1 MLTLP
6 ANGSP
11 DACFEGI
18 SSVSL
23 AASYVPL
30 MFRLNCALREGT
42 ALRITTEGH
51 CFNAYRERVQITIDV
66 KT

>member
-1 MLTLP
+1 MLRGDLIGEP
-6 ANGSP
+6 RRQLRAP
-11 DACFEGI
+11 
-18 SSVSL
+18 
-23 AASYVPL
+23 YVPPQ
-30 MFRLNCALREGT
+30 FALREGT